1 MLRAILIHKNL
12 NGNNQLFSEEHLFVD
27 FENEE
32 IENRLSS
39 GGYSENGY
47 DTTSFVGLGIINNPP
62 KSEQGDS
69 KNSSQAVQQTQPEVS
84 LRDEIYNIVRKNVD
98 SANRCWVITD
108 DVMEKIA
115 KQQAGA

>member
-1 MLRAILIHKNL
+1 MLKHDDLDTIHSNLFELSRMINYKSSDPYIKSMYQYIVNPIAWVVTEQAVRASKN
-12 NGNNQLFSEEHLFVD
+12 
-27 FENEE
+27 
-32 IENRLSS
+32 IE
-39 GGYSENGY
+39 
-47 DTTSFVGLGIINNPP
+47 
-62 KSEQGDS
+62 DS

>member
-1 MLRAILIHKNL
+1 MLIKL
-12 NGNNQLFSEEHLFVD
+12 NEGEGLTIKANHSDESNSYVVSNINGKYLRMREFP
-27 FENEE
+27 
-32 IENRLSS
+32 S
-39 GGYSENGY
+39 G
-47 DTTSFVGLGIINNPP
+47 DIPP
-62 KSEQGDS
+62 KLEQGDS